1 MTTGMT
7 SIKRLRLGQYQSSIS
22 ELINEYILTI
32 YIYAISLENSFFKFL
47 IFSYS
52 RFHITD

>member
-32 YIYAISLENSFFKFL
+32 YIYAISLENSFFQVSY
-47 IFSYS
+47 FSYS
-52 RFHITD
+52 RFHIRD